1 VFVLFY
7 RICQKKRVKTGN
19 YQSYEDSKLEE
30 ALSAVKNGQ
39 LSQRKAAKFYSI
51 TQATVSDH
59 IRGRVSDGALPCRQ
73 PVIHRKSEIAQR
85 ATQAASMGMGMSKL
99 QLLHKVGRV
108 TKELKLKTP
117 LKKMYREKTGGKVLL
132 NAIPP

>member
-1 VFVLFY
+1 
-7 RICQKKRVKTGN
+7 
-19 YQSYEDSKLEE
+19 
-30 ALSAVKNGQ
+30 
-39 LSQRKAAKFYSI
+39 
-51 TQATVSDH
+51 
-59 IRGRVSDGALPCRQ
+59 
-73 PVIHRKSEIAQR
+73 
-85 ATQAASMGMGMSKL
+85 MGMGMSKL